1 MDKHKLNELADKLG
15 GLEPLSFDEAVKI
28 WAEVKNKQNPNL
40 DKGTQQTSWPHSG
53 NFNQAKLRMAMDDN
67 GWSDEELEV
76 EALRRGLVIQPIK
89 FLDLKTTEV
98 IRDLLNRTKWN
109 IAELLRPK
117 ALINDRHQAYPAH
130 RSRHEARM
138 HGKDPRIN

>member
-1 MDKHKLNELADKLG
+1 MDKRKLNELADKLG

-40 DKGTQQTSWPHSG
+40 DKGTQQTSWPYSG
-53 NFNQAKLRMAMDDN
+53 NFNQAKLAQAMNDN
-67 GWSDEELEV
+67 GWSDEDLET
-76 EALRRGLVIQPIK
+76 EALRRGLIIQPIN
-89 FLDLKTTEV
+89 FLDLKTAEAV
-98 IRDLLNRTKWN
+98 RDLANRTKWN

-117 ALINDRHQAYPAH
+117 VLIDRPQAYPAH

-138 HGKDPRIN
+138 RGKDPRIN